1 MIYRKERKGLL
12 RRSFF
17 LGSASGRN
25 IRKQTGALV
34 TLKFFAYE
42 LNEAFIDSFSAKKK
56 LPAPLFDAESF
67 FIVFF
72 CVLH

>member
-1 MIYRKERKGLL
+1 ML

-34 TLKFFAYE
+34 ILKFFAYE
-42 LNEAFIDSFSAKKK
+42 LNEALIDSFSAKKASGTS
-56 LPAPLFDAESF
+56 L
-67 FIVFF
+67 
-72 CVLH
+72 

>member
-1 MIYRKERKGLL
+1 ML

-34 TLKFFAYE
+34 FTLKFFAYE
-42 LNEAFIDSFSAKKK
+42 LNEAFIDSFSAKKSFRHLSLMPK
-56 LPAPLFDAESF
+56 AF